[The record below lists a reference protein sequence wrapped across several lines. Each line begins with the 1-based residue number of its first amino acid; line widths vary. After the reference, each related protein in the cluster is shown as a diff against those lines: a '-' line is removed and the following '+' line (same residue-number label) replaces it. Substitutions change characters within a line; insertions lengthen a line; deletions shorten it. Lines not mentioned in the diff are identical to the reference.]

1 MELID
6 DYFESNSQI
15 GGGRYGCVQY
25 IKFNAKKPLKECSLG
40 KLSMFVQ
47 EAINK
52 GIIRYHKTLLV
63 SNRENDESQ
72 HSEARTDNKQGL
84 SQLQKSIKILTLQL
98 LMLDNFR

>member
-1 MELID
+1 MKD
-6 DYFESNSQI
+6 
-15 GGGRYGCVQY
+15 
-25 IKFNAKKPLKECSLG
+25 CSLG

-72 HSEARTDNKQGL
+72 TSEAARTDGKQGL
-84 SQLQKSIKILTLQL
+84 SQLQKSIKIMTLQL
-98 LMLDNFR
+98 LLLDNFKEYGEGSPISLAQIPQNLRKSANFEINYI